1 MSKVKQRTVFFLAS
15 NPQIRNSVKRSLSH
29 ITNCHTR
36 RFNNTKLCLNR
47 IIKEDCS
54 LLIIDIS
61 KPEINGFEL
70 LKKVKMIRP
79 QVDVILVTS
88 KGDMPTAVEAIKA
101 GATDYIVNPD
111 KTYFLPL
118 VKSILKTSPPE
129 FDSDLKLLTKAER
142 LILRQVGE
150 GKTNKEIAQT
160 MGRSVRTIE
169 NHRYRLMNKLKV
181 RNAIELMKKAIN
193 MGLTSA

>member
-1 MSKVKQRTVFFLAS
+1 MSTVKQRTVFFLAS
-15 NPQIRNSVKRSLSH
+15 DPQLRNSVSRSLSQ
-29 ITNCHTR
+29 ITNCYTR
-36 RFNNTKLCLNR
+36 RFKDVNRCLNR

-54 LLIIDIS
+54 LLIIGLS
-61 KPEINGFEL
+61 KPKINGFEL

-88 KGDMPTAVEAIKA
+88 KGDIPTAVEAIKA

-111 KTYFLPL
+111 ETYFLPL
-118 VKSILKTSPPE
+118 VKSILKTNPPE
-129 FDSDLKLLTKAER
+129 FDSDIKLLTKAER

-181 RNAIELMKKAIN
+181 RNSIKLMKKAIN

>member
-1 MSKVKQRTVFFLAS
+1 MSKVKQRTVFFLTR
-15 NPQIRNSVKRSLSH
+15 NPQIRNSVRRSLSQ
-29 ITNCHTR
+29 ITNCYTR
-36 RFNNTKLCLNR
+36 RFRDATLCLNR

-88 KGDMPTAVEAIKA
+88 KGDIPTAVEAIKV

-111 KTYFLPL
+111 ETNFLPS
-118 VKSILKTSPPE
+118 VKSILKTSPPK

-160 MGRSVRTIE
+160 MDRSVRTIE

-181 RNAIELMKKAIN
+181 RNSTKLMKKAIN

>member
-1 MSKVKQRTVFFLAS
+1 MDTVKQRVVFFLAGD
-15 NPQIRNSVKRSLSH
+15 PQIRNSVRRSLSQ
-29 ITNCHTR
+29 ITNCYTR
-36 RFNNTKLCLNR
+36 RFRDANRCLNR

-88 KGDMPTAVEAIKA
+88 KGDIPTAVEAIKA
-101 GATDYIVNPD
+101 GATDYIINPD
-111 KTYFLPL
+111 ETNFLPL
-118 VKSILKTSPPE
+118 VKSILKTNPPK
-129 FDSDLKLLTKAER
+129 FDSDLKLLTKTER
-142 LILRQVGE
+142 MVLRHVGD

-181 RNAIELMKKAIN
+181 KNAVELMKKAIN
-193 MGLTSA
+193 MGLASA

>member
-1 MSKVKQRTVFFLAS
+1 MDTVKQRVVFFLAS
-15 NPQIRNSVKRSLSH
+15 DPQLRNSVSRSLSQ
-29 ITNCHTR
+29 ISNCYTR
-36 RFNNTKLCLNR
+36 RFRNATLCLNR

-61 KPEINGFEL
+61 NPEINGFGL

-111 KTYFLPL
+111 ETNFLST
-118 VKSILKTSPPE
+118 VKSILKTSQPE
-129 FDSDLKLLTKAER
+129 FDSDLMLLSKTER
-142 LILRQVGE
+142 MVLRHVGE

-160 MGRSVRTIE
+160 MERSVRTIE
-169 NHRYRLMNKLKV
+169 NHRHRLMNKLKV

-193 MGLTSA
+193 MGLASA